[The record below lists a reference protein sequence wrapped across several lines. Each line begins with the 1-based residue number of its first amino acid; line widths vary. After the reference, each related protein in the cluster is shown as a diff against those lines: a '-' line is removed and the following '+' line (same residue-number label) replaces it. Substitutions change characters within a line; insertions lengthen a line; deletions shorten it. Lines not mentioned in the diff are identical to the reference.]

1 VETKTKLFEQVI
13 GLYNDVATANLATR
27 IAVDLQDKMHTRS
40 LKKEREGESAPA
52 VLFSKELNLKVEA
65 SDGREPLITKDRVL
79 TKAEIIFDTF
89 HKYDDTFC
97 SFYLTL
103 YLHSRNNVLGFCI
116 AKTKDETSKDYGV
129 NFLKKELRLQK
140 GDSTEVKFSSEADM
154 LLILNFCNEAIAAL
168 NKKVDANYQLIPHFG
183 VHKK

>member
-1 VETKTKLFEQVI
+1 MDTKELFEQAI
-13 GLYNDVATANLATR
+13 DLYGDVAKANLATR
-27 IAVDLQDKMHTRS
+27 IACVLQDKMHKRS
-40 LKKEREGESAPA
+40 FKKEEEGKYVPA
-52 VLFSKELNLKVEA
+52 VLFSKELNLNVNA

-79 TKAEIIFDTF
+79 TKADIIFDTF

-103 YLHSRNNVLGFCI
+103 RLHSYNNVLYFCI
-116 AKTKDETSKDYGV
+116 AKTKDETSKDYMV

-154 LLILNFCNEAIAAL
+154 LSILDFCNEAIATL
-168 NKKVDANYQLIPHFG
+168 NKKVDANYQLRPYFE
-183 VHKK
+183 VHNK